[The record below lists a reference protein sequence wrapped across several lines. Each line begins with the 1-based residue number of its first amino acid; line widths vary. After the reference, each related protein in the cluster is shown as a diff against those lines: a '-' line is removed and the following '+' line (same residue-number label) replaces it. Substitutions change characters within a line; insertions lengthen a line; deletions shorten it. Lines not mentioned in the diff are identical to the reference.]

1 MTSRTKRKF
10 GASSSAPPS
19 ANAPRFLIL
28 ENEKWYKDKEK
39 HGMVVETYVHSAIE
53 SQFKVK
59 EALQRRNWEG
69 ILDLKG
75 TYYPELVREFYAN
88 IVNKD
93 KEKPIELISYVR
105 GVQITIS
112 KETIEQHLKLPK
124 SARILGFS
132 QGAPTDDHLWL
143 KCRAAAK
150 FNGEVSRGKKN
161 KVHLMNFSIQPRLIC
176 VLFGKNVMPLK
187 NSESEARTVDLYLLD
202 FLYHESD
209 FPPAM
214 EAPSLP
220 GLMLQSMSKVVRSGK
235 EDKQFVFPILIS
247 QLLKAAGV
255 DTSGVFAASTDD
267 QHGSINV
274 AKMENFLYKK
284 HEDLWYNPYKFGS
297 YHPFPGD
304 YDLPPAL
311 LALLKASVDSSARG
325 LRQRASKRVLEKGS
339 SSVVDTTVDESQD
352 ELDSVAEAPASDN
365 LPQFR
370 TWKDYV
376 QYNEANKQRI
386 EAKYDKI
393 LGMFQTVLDRLPPPP
408 PPQ

>member
-10 GASSSAPPS
+10 GASSSAPPA
-19 ANAPRFLIL
+19 ANAPRFLTP

-39 HGMVVETYVHSAIE
+39 HGMVVETYVHSTIE

-59 EALQRRNWEG
+59 EALQKRNWEG

-88 IVNKD
+88 VVNKD
-93 KEKPIELISYVR
+93 KKKPCELVSYVR
-105 GVQITIS
+105 GVHITIS

-124 SARILGFS
+124 SARTLAFS
-132 QGAPTDDHLWL
+132 HGAPTDDHLWL
-143 KCRAAAK
+143 KCRAAEK
-150 FNGEVSRGKKN
+150 FNGEVSRGTN
-161 KVHLMNFSIQPRLIC
+161 KVYLMNFSIQPRLVC
-176 VLFGKNVMPLK
+176 VLFGL
-187 NSESEARTVDLYLLD
+187 
-202 FLYHESD
+202 
-209 FPPAM
+209 

-220 GLMLQSMSKVVRSGK
+220 GLMLQSMVKVVRSGK
-235 EDKQFVFPILIS
+235 EGKHFVFPILIS
-247 QLLKAAGV
+247 QLLKAARV
-255 DTSGVFAASTDD
+255 DVSSVFSASTDD
-267 QHGSINV
+267 LHDCINV

-284 HEDLWYNPYKFGS
+284 HEDLWYNLYKSGS
-297 YHPFPGD
+297 YHPFPRD

-325 LRQRASKRVLEKGS
+325 LRQRALERVLEKGS
-339 SSVVDTTVDESQD
+339 SSIVDTTVDESQD
-352 ELDSVAEAPASDN
+352 ELDSAAEAPASDN

-376 QYNEANKQRI
+376 QYNEASKQRI
-386 EAKYDKI
+386 EAKYDQI